1 VKHGRTRMLVA
12 LAAVAGAL
20 VIGTSMATAQEAPA
34 PPANDAVPLAG
45 ATVTPGWEQEVPTA
59 PDLVGVKWDGDP
71 NAQFAVEVQRGSD
84 TWEQVSD
91 VERNDVGPDAGTA
104 DAVGAANA
112 AAATPDN
119 ASEPVWVGEDV
130 SAVRVR
136 LEDGTAADV
145 TLQAVESTSAL
156 PTTNSALVAGR
167 TAGWFVLV
175 VAVVAIV
182 LTNRRRAAL
191 LACGA
196 VGLLALAGCVPAP
209 PPSGPPVPLTSR
221 DSWGADLPWSC
232 DTGPDYAGS
241 LTSAIVHHTV
251 NTNDYPPENSASMLR
266 AIWSYHVQTLGYCD
280 IAYNFLI
287 DKHGMVF
294 EGRRGGI
301 DRPVIAAHAAGHNIG
316 SSGMAMLGT
325 HTSVRPS
332 DATIAS
338 LKNLMVWKFTVSN
351 TDPNPDYAIVAHR
364 QVTPTACP
372 GDAADALMP
381 GIRNDVRTWLNAAR
395 GGGGVG

>member
-1 VKHGRTRMLVA
+1 LVA

-20 VIGTSMATAQEAPA
+20 VVGTSMATAQEAPA

-45 ATVTPGWEQEVPTA
+45 ETVTAGWEQEVPTA

-71 NAQFAVEVQRGSD
+71 NAEFAVEVQRGSD
-84 TWEQVSD
+84 AWEQVSD
-91 VERNDVGPDAGTA
+91 VGPVDFGPDAGTA
-104 DAVGAANA
+104 DAIGAANA
-112 AAATPDN
+112 AAAAPDN

-136 LEDGTAADV
+136 LEGGTAADV
-145 TLQAVESTSAL
+145 TLQAVESTSGL

-167 TAGWFVLV
+167 TAGWVVLV
-175 VAVVAIV
+175 LAVLALVFAD
-182 LTNRRRAAL
+182 RRRVAL
-191 LACGA
+191 LGCGA
-196 VGLLALAGCVPAP
+196 VGLLALAGCVPP
-209 PPSGPPVPLTSR
+209 PPPGPAVPLTTR

-232 DTGPDYAGS
+232 DTGPDYAPN

-251 NTNDYPPENSASMLR
+251 NTNDYPPEQSASMLR

-287 DKHGMVF
+287 DKHGNVF

-301 DRPVIAAHAAGHNIG
+301 DKPVIAAHATGHNIG

-325 HTSVRPS
+325 HTSVKPS
-332 DATIAS
+332 DSTIAS

-364 QVTPTACP
+364 QVTATACP

-381 GIRNDVRTWLNAAR
+381 GIRSDVRTWLNAAR
-395 GGGGVG
+395 GGVG